1 MTKGSIYILGLYTNG
16 RICGDGR
23 CVPVDGLERAS
34 GLQGEKSS
42 FNLGS
47 PFVHHH
53 FTLLV
58 RCRLV
63 NIRLCSWS
71 IHPWH
76 RIRYCSISE
85 YFNFGCHRSRQVY
98 KSPRYLKMHR
108 NFIIVREDHLVCS
121 VHVSKGQIVFY
132 LEGQLM
138 DYPTKESIHIGKGVH
153 IVDDLAMYMT
163 HSFEPSCLIH
173 GLKVIANRDI
183 LPGDILNYNFNS
195 SEVNMVCPFVHN
207 GIIVKGK
214 TLNFN

>member
-1 MTKGSIYILGLYTNG
+1 MIKRSIYILGLSSND
-16 RICGDGR
+16 RICGDDR
-23 CVPVDGLERAS
+23 RVPVDGLERAP
-34 GLQGEKSS
+34 GLQGEKFS
-42 FNLGS
+42 FNLGFT
-47 PFVHHH
+47 FVHRH
-53 FTLLV
+53 FT
-58 RCRLV
+58 RLV
-63 NIRLCSWS
+63 CCCLVHIRLSSWFV
-71 IHPWH
+71 HTRH
-76 RIRYCSISE
+76 RIRYCSISK

-108 NFIIVREDHLVCS
+108 NFIIVRENHLVCT

-153 IVDDLAMYMT
+153 IVDDLAMFMT

-183 LPGDILNYNFNS
+183 LPGDILHYNFNS

-214 TLNFN
+214 TLNIN